1 MKSKHK
7 DQPIDR
13 RDWLRVGAAGAASGL
28 LMGSAQSQTPQARTL
43 PIPGSSAEVL
53 GQAHWAIKKADGRD
67 IRLFMW
73 NKRLADAT
81 RPPKAT
87 VLLVHGSSVSSTPVY
102 DLKVPGRDDASLM
115 DWLARQGYD
124 VWCFDCEGYGRSDK
138 SRPVT
143 ADVAM
148 GADDLA
154 VVSEAISGL
163 TGVKQL
169 MLYGSSSGALR
180 AALFAQRH
188 PERVARLLLDA
199 MVWTGEGSP
208 TLAERRKRLPAYLA
222 NHRRPIDRAM
232 IRSIFTRDHP
242 GTSDLTVVES
252 FADAVLALDDS
263 MPTGTYIDMSSK
275 LPVCDPTQIKVP
287 TVILR
292 GEYDGI
298 ASMSDLLAFFD
309 RLPHPDKQFV
319 VMQGIAHS
327 STRSKNYRIVY
338 HLIER
343 SLSQPQPNY
352 VGA

>member
-1 MKSKHK
+1 MDEST
-7 DQPIDR
+7 
-13 RDWLRVGAAGAASGL
+13 LGAASQRRDF
-28 LMGSAQSQTPQARTL
+28 MASALGAMTAVLPVAASSQSDQTTA
-43 PIPGSSAEVL
+43 SASAPRVL
-53 GQAHWAIKKADGRD
+53 GQAHWAVKKAGGQD

-73 NKRLADAT
+73 NKRLASSAQT
-81 RPPKAT
+81 PKAT
-87 VLLVHGSSVSSTPVY
+87 VLLVHGSSVSSTPVF
-102 DLKVPGRDDASLM
+102 DLTVPGRDDASLM
-115 DWLARQGYD
+115 DWLARLGYD

-148 GADDLA
+148 GADDLE
-154 VVSEAISGL
+154 VVSEAIIGL
-163 TGVKQL
+163 TGQPKL
-169 MLYGSSSGALR
+169 MVYGSSSGALR
-180 AALFAQRH
+180 AALFAQRR

-222 NHRRPIDRAM
+222 HHRRPIDRAM

-242 GTSDLTVVES
+242 GTSDLTVVDA

-263 MPTGTYIDMSSK
+263 MPTGTYIDMTSK

-292 GEYDGI
+292 GEFDGI
-298 ASMSDLLAFFD
+298 ASMSDLLSFFD
-309 RLPHPDKQFV
+309 RLAHPDKQLV

-327 STRSKNYRIVY
+327 STRSKNYRMVY

-343 SLSQPQPNY
+343 SLSQPAPIY
-352 VGA
+352 TGA

>member
-1 MKSKHK
+1 MAMNDSKTSS
-7 DQPIDR
+7 R
-13 RDWLRVGAAGAASGL
+13 RDWLVSSAAGVVAATGLSDTATAQTTVSG
-28 LMGSAQSQTPQARTL
+28 TPSGRLA
-43 PIPGSSAEVL
+43 PVV
-53 GQAHWAIKKADGRD
+53 GQEHWAIKKVSGQD

-73 NKRLADAT
+73 NKRLVNAT
-81 RPPKAT
+81 APVKAT

-115 DWLARQGYD
+115 DWLARLGYD

-148 GADDLA
+148 GADDLE
-154 VVSEAISGL
+154 VVSEAILAL
-163 TGVKQL
+163 TGSQKL
-169 MLYGSSSGALR
+169 MVYGSSSGALR
-180 AALFAQRH
+180 AALFAQRQ
-188 PERVARLLLDA
+188 PQRVARLLLDA

-242 GTSDLTVVES
+242 GTSDLSVVDS

-263 MPTGTYIDMSSK
+263 MPTGTYIDMTSK

-298 ASMSDLLAFFD
+298 ASMSDLLAFFE
-309 RLPHPDKQFV
+309 RLGHPDKQLV
-319 VMQGIAHS
+319 MMQGIAHS
-327 STRSKNYRIVY
+327 STRSKNYRVVY

-343 SLSQPQPNY
+343 SLSQPAPLY
-352 VGA
+352 TGA